1 MLQDWT
7 SCTNWR
13 LTMGNSAI
21 RPVAIML
28 MASIALAG
36 CQSSRIGA
44 LQTQPSP
51 APLTPAPSGSV
62 TAGQL
67 PPPVQPDAQT
77 QAAVQ
82 ANGFPAAPENA
93 DGTTDPNVAVG
104 TDSSVQN
111 VATSGPVTKEALV
124 GAWKVTTQG
133 SNCQMFMALTKWS
146 GGFRAASR
154 GCPGEAASVSSWN
167 VSGNQVVLSDT
178 NGNRVATLFQSGA
191 TQFNGQTNGGSAI
204 SFSR

>member
-1 MLQDWT
+1 
-7 SCTNWR
+7 
-13 LTMGNSAI
+13 MGNSVI
-21 RPVAIML
+21 RPVAIVM
-28 MASIALAG
+28 MASMALAG
-36 CQSSRIGA
+36 CQSARIGA
-44 LQTQPSP
+44 LQTQASP
-51 APLTPAPSGSV
+51 APLTPAPAGSV

-82 ANGFPAAPENA
+82 ANGFPEAPENSDLDSGPQA
-93 DGTTDPNVAVG
+93 AVG
-104 TDSSVQN
+104 DSSVQN
-111 VATSGPVTKEALV
+111 VATSGPLTKEALV

-167 VSGNQVVLSDT
+167 VSGSQVVLSDT
-178 NGNRVATLFQSGA
+178 NGNKVATLFQSSA

>member
-1 MLQDWT
+1 
-7 SCTNWR
+7 
-13 LTMGNSAI
+13 MGNSVF
-21 RPVAIML
+21 RPVAIIL
-28 MASIALAG
+28 MASIGLAG

-51 APLTPAPSGSV
+51 APLNPAPAGSV

-77 QAAVQ
+77 QAANQ
-82 ANGFPAAPENA
+82 ANGFPDAPENSELA
-93 DGTTDPNVAVG
+93 SGPQAAVS
-104 TDSSVQN
+104 DSSVQN
-111 VATSGPVTKEALV
+111 VATSGPLTKESLV
-124 GAWKVTTQG
+124 GAWKVSTQG

-167 VSGNQVVLSDT
+167 VAGSQVVLSDT
-178 NGNRVATLFQSGA
+178 NGNKVATLFQSSA
-191 TQFNGQTNGGSAI
+191 TQYNGQTVGGSAI